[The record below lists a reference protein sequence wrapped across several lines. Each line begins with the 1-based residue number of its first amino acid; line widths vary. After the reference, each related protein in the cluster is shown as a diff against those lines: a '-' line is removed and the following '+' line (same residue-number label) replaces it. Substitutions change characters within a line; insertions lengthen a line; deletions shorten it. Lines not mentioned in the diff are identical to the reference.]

1 VHEFSILCYFVATM
15 RSLLEQALKGR
26 KIILASKSPRRQEL
40 LRGLEID
47 FEIRAQDVDESF
59 DPSLQGAEVA
69 RFLAQAKASA
79 FLSSLQ
85 EDEILITSDTTVCLG
100 DEILNKPADRAEAIG
115 MLSKLSGQTHSVVS
129 AVALT
134 SKAKQVLF
142 HDETSVH
149 FRELTL
155 KEIEHYVDQ
164 YRPFDK
170 AGSYGIQ
177 DFIGFIGIDKM
188 NGSYYTV
195 MGLPLHL
202 LYQELSSF

>member
-1 VHEFSILCYFVATM
+1 VREISILRYFAATM
-15 RSLLEQALKGR
+15 RSLLKQSLEGR

-40 LRGLEID
+40 LKGLEID
-47 FEIRAQDVDESF
+47 FEIRVKEVDESF
-59 DPSLQGAEVA
+59 DPSLKGAEVA
-69 RFLAQAKASA
+69 RFLARMKASA
-79 FLSSLQ
+79 FLSSLN

-100 DEILNKPADRAEAIG
+100 DEILNKPADRDEAVS

-134 SKAKQVLF
+134 STSKQVIF

-155 KEIEHYVDQ
+155 EEIEHYVDH

-177 DFIGFIGIDKM
+177 DFIGFIGVDKM
-188 NGSYYTV
+188 SGSYYTV

-202 LYQELSSF
+202 LYQELSGF

>member
-1 VHEFSILCYFVATM
+1 MC
-15 RSLLEQALKGR
+15 SLLQQRLKGR

-40 LRGLEID
+40 LKGLEID
-47 FEIRAQDVDESF
+47 FEIRVKEVDESF

-69 RFLAQAKASA
+69 RFLAQVKAGT
-79 FLSSLQ
+79 FLSSLD
-85 EDEILITSDTTVCLG
+85 ENEILITSDTTVCFG
-100 DEILNKPADRAEAIG
+100 DEILNKPADRAEAIA
-115 MLSKLSGQTHSVVS
+115 MLSKLSGQTHRVVS

-134 SKAKQVLF
+134 SKSKQVLF
-142 HDETSVH
+142 HDETTVH
-149 FRELTL
+149 FRKLTSE
-155 KEIEHYVDQ
+155 EIEHYVDH

-202 LYQELSSF
+202 LYQELSNF